1 MKTLGVVGGIGPE
14 STIEYYRFI
23 LEGCRKRMA
32 EMPSPEQ
39 LRAGEQ
45 SVPHIIIDSIDVNRG
60 IAMLEAN
67 DLAALADY
75 VSKSIERLTRAGAEI
90 ALIAANTPH
99 IVFDDVARRATIPM
113 ISLVQVTCDRA
124 LERGFKKL
132 ALLGTGFTM
141 RGRFYP
147 EVFIRAGIELVTPT
161 EEEKD
166 FIHRAYIGEL
176 LKNQF
181 LPETRERIVA
191 IINRMRAEDAIEAVI
206 LAGTELPLLLR
217 GAEPEG
223 LPFLDTTLIHVD
235 AAVNA
240 IMR

>member
-1 MKTLGVVGGIGPE
+1 MKTLGIVGGIGPE

-23 LEGCRKRMA
+23 LDGYRKRVP

-39 LRAGEQ
+39 LRAGGA

-60 IAMLEAN
+60 IAMLDSN
-67 DLAALADY
+67 DLGALADY
-75 VSKSIERLTRAGAEI
+75 VSESVERLTRAGAAI

-99 IVFDDVARRATIPM
+99 IVFEEVERRAAIPM
-113 ISLVQVTCDRA
+113 ISLVKATRDRA
-124 LERGFKKL
+124 LALGFRKL

-147 EVFIRAGIELVTPT
+147 EVFGRAGIELVAPND
-161 EEEKD
+161 EEKE
-166 FIHRAYIGEL
+166 FIHRAYLGEL
-176 LKNQF
+176 LKNVF
-181 LPETRERIVA
+181 LPETRERILDC
-191 IINRMRAEDAIEAVI
+191 INRMREQDGIEAVI

-223 LPFLDTTLIHVD
+223 IPFLDTTLIHVD
-235 AAVNA
+235 AAVKE
-240 IMR
+240 IL